1 MGYSWPGNVRQLE
14 NAVEKA
20 VALAGSRRNLYPSD
34 FPAPASPLQPDSRF
48 VPEVRLPA
56 EGLDLDSTVM
66 QFELRLLKQA
76 LERSGGNKTRAADLL
91 RLKRTTFAA
100 KLLTLDETGDEQGST

>member
-1 MGYSWPGNVRQLE
+1 
-14 NAVEKA
+14 
-20 VALAGSRRNLYPSD
+20 
-34 FPAPASPLQPDSRF
+34 
-48 VPEVRLPA
+48 
-56 EGLDLDSTVM
+56 M

-100 KLLTLDETGDEQGST
+100 KLRTLDETGDEQGST